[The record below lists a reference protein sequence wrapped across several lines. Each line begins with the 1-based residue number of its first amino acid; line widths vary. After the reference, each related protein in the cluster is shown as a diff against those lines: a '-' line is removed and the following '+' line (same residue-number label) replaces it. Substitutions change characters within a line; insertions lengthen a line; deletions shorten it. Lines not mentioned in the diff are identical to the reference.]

1 MSSQHISDKSSP
13 WALLLLHADL
23 RGHSPKGRSL
33 GRARGSHGHRLT
45 RRPAE
50 QWVSVSK
57 SFSEL
62 ANPQQL
68 QVSIA
73 PLI

>member
-13 WALLLLHADL
+13 QALLLLHANL
-23 RGHSPKGRSL
+23 CGVSPKGRSR
-33 GRARGSHGHRLT
+33 GKAQGSHSYILT
-45 RRPAE
+45 GRPAE
-50 QWVSVSK
+50 QRVSVSK